1 MKKRGLTFLTLA
13 LFVIAGCAT
22 APYTN
27 RHQFIV
33 VSESDEDQMG
43 LQAYQDVLKKS
54 KISTD
59 PVATAMVKRVGER
72 IARAAEKPDYH
83 WEFVLIDDP
92 KTVNAFCL
100 PGGRVAVYTG
110 ILPITKDENGL
121 AVVLAH
127 EVAHAL
133 ARHGAERMSQ
143 QVAAGLV
150 ESAAVAAGVIRTQ
163 AGLQAFELAYGIG
176 GALPFSRKQESEADH
191 IGLILMAKAGYD
203 PRTAVE
209 FWQRMA
215 QIMQGKPPPASLSD
229 HPFDQEPCEKIKE
242 EHPQAH

>member
-121 AVVLAH
+121 AVVLSH
-127 EVAHAL
+127 EVSHAL
-133 ARHGAERMSQ
+133 ARHGAERISDQM
-143 QVAAGLV
+143 AAGFALD
-150 ESAAVAAGVIRTQ
+150 VALAGQSDITQ
-163 AGLQAFELAYGIG
+163 SVVQQAYGVG
-176 GALPFSRKQESEADH
+176 VALPFSRKQ
-191 IGLILMAKAGYD
+191 
-203 PRTAVE
+203 
-209 FWQRMA
+209 
-215 QIMQGKPPPASLSD
+215 
-229 HPFDQEPCEKIKE
+229 
-242 EHPQAH
+242 